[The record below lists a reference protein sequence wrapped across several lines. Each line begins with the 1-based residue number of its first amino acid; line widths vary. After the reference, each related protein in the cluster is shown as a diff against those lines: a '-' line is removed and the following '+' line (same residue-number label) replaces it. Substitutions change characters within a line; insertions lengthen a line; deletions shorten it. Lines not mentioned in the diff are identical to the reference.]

1 MLDFIVVYLIL
12 WWLVLFILLPIGVK
26 RELDV
31 KFGNDPGSPKNTM
44 LKKKFIYTS
53 IITLFLTII
62 ILLIKN
68 EIF

>member
-1 MLDFIVVYLIL
+1 MLDFLVVYLIL

-44 LKKKFIYTS
+44 LKKFIYTS

>member
-1 MLDFIVVYLIL
+1 MVVSPVYFITD
-12 WWLVLFILLPIGVK
+12 WSK
-26 RELDV
+26 KDDV